1 MKRIRVK
8 KDYKRK
14 IRKNCYFCKYK
25 IDYIDYKEVEL
36 LKKFTNANN
45 GQIVAKK
52 NTGTC
57 TKHQRWLSV
66 AIKRAREV
74 ALLPFVID

>member
-1 MKRIRVK
+1 MERIRRNK
-8 KDYKRK
+8 KYKRK

-25 IDYIDYKEVEL
+25 MNYIDYKEVEL
-36 LKKFTNANN
+36 LKKFTNISN

-52 NTGTC
+52 ITGTC

-66 AIKRAREV
+66 SIKRAREV
-74 ALLPFVID
+74 ALLPFVIE